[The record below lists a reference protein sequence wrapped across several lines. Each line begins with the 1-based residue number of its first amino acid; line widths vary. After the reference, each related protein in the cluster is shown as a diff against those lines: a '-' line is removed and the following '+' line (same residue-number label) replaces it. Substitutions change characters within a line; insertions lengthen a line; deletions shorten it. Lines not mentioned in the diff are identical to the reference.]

1 MIGYFLQSF
10 FIFVSNIYIMRN
22 PFTLSLS
29 QKALLVVITI
39 LIIDQTFKI
48 IIKTTMPLGSTQPV
62 IGNWFLLRF
71 IENPGM
77 AFGIDIPGKFGKPAL
92 TIFRLMAV
100 VLISFYMRS
109 IIKKKAPFGF
119 IFCLSMILAGAIGNI
134 IDSMFYGLIFSESSA
149 LKPAVLFP
157 GEGGYAPFLHGKVVD
172 MLYFPLI
179 EITFPEWVPF
189 WHGQRFIFFRPIFNI
204 ADSAIS
210 IGVASIFLF
219 QRKYLKEMS

>member
-10 FIFVSNIYIMRN
+10 FIFVSNIEIMRN
-22 PFTLSLS
+22 PITLSLP
-29 QKALLVVITI
+29 QKALLVVILI

-48 IIKTTMPLGSTQPV
+48 LIKTTMPLGSTQPV
-62 IGNWFLLRF
+62 IGSWFLLRF

-77 AFGIDIPGKFGKPAL
+77 AFGIDIPGKFGKPSL
-92 TIFRLMAV
+92 TIFRMIAV
-100 VLISFYMRS
+100 VLISLYMRS

-149 LKPAVLFP
+149 LKPAMLFP
-157 GEGGYAPFLHGKVVD
+157 EEGGYAPFLHGKVVD

-179 EITFPEWVPF
+179 EGTFPDWFPF
-189 WHGQRFIFFRPIFNI
+189 WHDQRFIFFRPIFNI

-210 IGVASIFLF
+210 VGVASIFLF
-219 QRKYLKEMS
+219 QRKYLKNMS